1 MGETLGGVYN
11 PQAMREAEFLAR
23 YCVRLELTNRL
34 LRTILGSGPEDD
46 PEHAIVQGQ
55 RGQGKTS
62 LLRRIQITL
71 RDNRETRDWL
81 IPLLFREELYGVTS
95 LCRLWEEA
103 ASLLCDRPGFE
114 GVPDTIKAVWETPH
128 YEKDCYLVLDR
139 ALADQG
145 VRLVL
150 LIDNI
155 GDLFGKLKRPEQQRL
170 REILHTTKRIQIVGA
185 STVMLEQH
193 YDHGAP
199 FYQFFREI
207 NLPGLSQEEALTL
220 LRHLGTPEQQTRLE
234 EVIAHTPGRIETLRR
249 LTAGVPRTLVLLF
262 EILLDRDGNAFR
274 DLELLLDRGTPLYK
288 HRMDDLPTQQ
298 QAIVDAVALGWDAL
312 SAGEIARATRLPS
325 KQVAAQLR
333 QLERANVIHREPTST
348 KNNLYR
354 LAERFFNIWYLM
366 RHGRPGDQRRALWLV
381 RFLEIWC
388 SPDDLRERAFGHLT
402 MLADALLAP
411 EHAWLM
417 TEALR
422 GAGLDLETEDRL
434 VKATRQY
441 LAGYLRGQVDSSVA
455 ETIDGLE
462 AVFPEEWRPVFD
474 RECLSKMSGPDLR
487 DCVARFDS
495 VLKEFVEVHKR
506 WVETAMHALNQAKLA
521 DYKGALATLGDID
534 KIDMSA
540 NFDPFPGLGR
550 MASNASAEIDEIRA
564 LVLLKSALEEDLWIA
579 RWEPEGDSNSGTESG
594 AKSWLYHARGLQG
607 ALSVLRQTPRPELEL
622 RLAAILVWTQQFAE
636 AFEAIELGLPYLNV
650 DAEVDGLSVLLTLL
664 LAAEQIAYVR
674 RLFEDETFA
683 AYRFKDRFKPHYYA
697 LLAELGKS
705 RADDF
710 KRMGPEL
717 AQTVD
722 EIRAK
727 VLEWR
732 KSMDGAPDLS
742 RPQDRAARVN

>member
-1 MGETLGGVYN
+1 MSETLGGIYN
-11 PQAMREAEFLAR
+11 PQAMPEAEFLAR
-23 YCVRLELTNRL
+23 YSVRLELTNKL
-34 LRTILGSGPEDD
+34 LRTILSSGPEDD
-46 PEHAIVQGQ
+46 PDHAIVQGQ
-55 RGQGKTS
+55 RGQGMTS
-62 LLRRIQITL
+62 LLRRVQIAL
-71 RDNRETRDWL
+71 RDHQETRDWL

-103 ASLLCDRPGFE
+103 ACLLSDRPGFE
-114 GVPDTIKAVWETPH
+114 GLPDAMEALWDTPY
-128 YEKDCYLVLDR
+128 YEKDCYLILDR

-170 REILHTTKRIQIVGA
+170 REILHTTKRIQILGA

-220 LRHLGTPEQQTRLE
+220 LRHLGTPEQQARLE
-234 EVIAHTPGRIETLRR
+234 DVIARTPGRMETLRR

-274 DLELLLDRGTPLYK
+274 DLELLLDRVTPLYK
-288 HRMDDLPTQQ
+288 HRMDDLPAQQ

-325 KQVAAQLR
+325 KQVAAQLK

-366 RHGRPGDQRRALWLV
+366 RHGRPGDRRRALWLV

-388 SPDDLRERAFGHLT
+388 TPDDLRERALGHLT
-402 MLADALLAP
+402 MLSDALLAP

-422 GAGLDLETEDRL
+422 GVGLDLETEDRL
-434 VKATRQY
+434 VKATREY
-441 LAGYLRGQVDSSVA
+441 LPGDLRDQVGDSIAESVEKVESA
-455 ETIDGLE
+455 F
-462 AVFPEEWRPVFD
+462 FPEKIRPFFD
-474 RECLSKMSGPDLR
+474 RERMAAMGRPELLEYLTQGIWLFQANESPLTK
-487 DCVARFDS
+487 RFGIVDRFFERFEREGLD
-495 VLKEFVEVHKR
+495 V
-506 WVETAMHALNQAKLA
+506 
-521 DYKGALATLGDID
+521 ALAQLETYECVPVPTECD
-534 KIDMSA
+534 SY
-540 NFDPFPGLGR
+540 PGLV
-550 MASNASAEIDEIRA
+550 EIW
-564 LVLLKSALEEDLWIA
+564 KGMGIA
-579 RWEPEGDSNSGTESG
+579 AAQFREGV
-594 AKSWLYHARGLQG
+594 RGLG
-607 ALSVLRQTPRPELEL
+607 SVLRGVSSRDAGLCLAIVYLIAQEFPKAFETLESWL
-622 RLAAILVWTQQFAE
+622 RSLDLDAE
-636 AFEAIELGLPYLNV
+636 ASGITI
-650 DAEVDGLSVLLTLL
+650 LLTFL
-664 LAAEQIAYVR
+664 LAAEQTAYVR
-674 RLFEDETFA
+674 RLFEDEAFA
-683 AYRFKDRFKPHYYA
+683 TYKFKDRFKPHYFA
-697 LLAELGKS
+697 LLAQLGES

-717 AQTVD
+717 AETVD
-722 EIRAK
+722 EIRAN
-727 VLEWR
+727 VVEWR
-732 KSMDGAPDLS
+732 KRMDGPPGLS
-742 RPQDRAARVN
+742 RP

>member
-11 PQAMREAEFLAR
+11 PQATPEAEFLAR
-23 YCVRLELTNRL
+23 YSVRLELTNKL
-34 LRTILGSGPEDD
+34 LRTILGNGPEDE
-46 PEHAIVQGQ
+46 PEHMIVQGQ
-55 RGQGKTS
+55 RGQGKSS
-62 LLRRIQITL
+62 LLRRIQIAL
-71 RDNRETRDWL
+71 RDNQETRDWL

-114 GVPDTIKAVWETPH
+114 ELPDAIEAVWETPH
-128 YEKDCYLVLDR
+128 YEKDCYLILDR
-139 ALADQG
+139 ALSRQG

-207 NLPGLSQEEALTL
+207 NLPGLSQKEALTL
-220 LRHLGTPEQQTRLE
+220 LRHLGTHDQQMRLE
-234 EVIAHTPGRIETLRR
+234 EVIARTPGRIETLRR

-262 EILLDRDGNAFR
+262 EILLDQDGNAFR
-274 DLELLLDRGTPLYK
+274 DLELLLDRVTPLYK
-288 HRMDDLPTQQ
+288 HRMDDLPAQQ

-325 KQVAAQLR
+325 KQVAAQLKH
-333 QLERANVIHREPTST
+333 LERANVIHREPTST

-366 RHGRPGDQRRALWLV
+366 RHGRSGDRRRALWLV
-381 RFLEIWC
+381 RFLEVWC
-388 SPDDLRERAFGHLT
+388 SPDELRERALRHLT

-434 VKATRQY
+434 VKATREY
-441 LAGYLRGQVDSSVA
+441 LSEGVRDQVRPSIAEIVEKLEGDLPADFRPFFDRERMAAMGSPELREYIAKAPRIIHEYTSFLTKRTA
-455 ETIDGLE
+455 TISQ
-462 AVFPEEWRPVFD
+462 VFD
-474 RECLSKMSGPDLR
+474 RMKRGDFDADLTR
-487 DCVARFDS
+487 LKALENMTAPAGADS
-495 VLKEFVEVHKR
+495 YPG
-506 WVETAMHALNQAKLA
+506 LA
-521 DYKGALATLGDID
+521 DYLKRRGITTASILESVLELGSNLRDLSRGD
-534 KIDMSA
+534 S
-540 NFDPFPGLGR
+540 GLGL
-550 MASNASAEIDEIRA
+550 AIVRA
-564 LVLLKSALEEDLWIA
+564 
-579 RWEPEGDSNSGTESG
+579 
-594 AKSWLYHARGLQG
+594 WLQEF
-607 ALSVLRQTPRPELEL
+607 Q
-622 RLAAILVWTQQFAE
+622 E
-636 AFEAIELGLPYLNV
+636 AFGILEARLPSL
-650 DAEVDGLSVLLTLL
+650 DFDTEASGITTLLAIL
-664 LAAEQIAYVR
+664 LAAEQTAYVR
-674 RLFEDETFA
+674 RLFEEKAFA
-683 AYRFKDRFKPHYYA
+683 TYRFKDRFKPHYFA
-697 LLAELGKS
+697 LLAELGEA
-705 RADDF
+705 RADDL

-722 EIRAK
+722 EIRAE
-727 VLEWR
+727 VVEWR
-732 KSMDGAPDLS
+732 KRMD
-742 RPQDRAARVN
+742 RPAESNLATRPL

>member
-1 MGETLGGVYN
+1 MSETLGGVYN
-11 PQAMREAEFLAR
+11 PQAMPEAEFLAR
-23 YCVRLELTNRL
+23 YSVRLELTDKL
-34 LRTILGSGPEDD
+34 LRTILSNGPQDE
-46 PEHAIVQGQ
+46 PEHVIVQGQ

-62 LLRRIQITL
+62 LLRRIQIAL
-71 RDNRETRDWL
+71 RDNQETRDWL

-103 ASLLCDRPGFE
+103 ASLLCDRPGFTGLPE
-114 GVPDTIKAVWETPH
+114 AIEAAWETPY
-128 YEKDCYLVLDR
+128 YEKDCYLILDR

-145 VRLVL
+145 LRLVL

-170 REILHTTKRIQIVGA
+170 REILHTTKRIQILGA

-220 LRHLGTPEQQTRLE
+220 LRHLGTAEQQARLE
-234 EVIAHTPGRIETLRR
+234 EVIVHTPGRIETLRR

-274 DLELLLDRGTPLYK
+274 DLELLLDRVTPLYK

-325 KQVAAQLR
+325 KQIAAQLK
-333 QLERANVIHREPTST
+333 QLERANVIHTEATST

-366 RHGRPGDQRRALWLV
+366 RHGRPGDRRRALWLV

-388 SPDDLRERAFGHLT
+388 SPDDLRARALGHLT
-402 MLADALLAP
+402 MLSDALLAP
-411 EHAWLM
+411 DHAWLM

-434 VKATRQY
+434 VKATREY
-441 LAGYLRGQVDSSVA
+441 LAGDLRDRVEPSVTELVEEYESA
-455 ETIDGLE
+455 
-462 AVFPEEWRPVFD
+462 FPAHLRPLFD
-474 RECLSKMSGPDLR
+474 RE
-487 DCVARFDS
+487 
-495 VLKEFVEVHKR
+495 
-506 WVETAMHALNQAKLA
+506 
-521 DYKGALATLGDID
+521 
-534 KIDMSA
+534 
-540 NFDPFPGLGR
+540 R
-550 MASNASAEIDEIRA
+550 MAAMDRIELLEYVKKALKLCDEFSSLLTKSTAIGGQ
-564 LVLLKSALEEDLWIA
+564 LVHRMERGDL
-579 RWEPEGDSNSGTESG
+579 D
-594 AKSWLYHARGLQG
+594 G
-607 ALSVLRQTPRPELEL
+607 ALSDLEAREKVKAPEGYDIYPGLVELWNQTDGIYARLREAGLEL
-622 RLAAILVWTQQFAE
+622 SSEMRRLRIGDSGLGVAFAYVWNQEVPKAFEVLEARLPRLDFDAE
-636 AFEAIELGLPYLNV
+636 ASGITT
-650 DAEVDGLSVLLTLL
+650 LLTVL
-664 LAAEQIAYVR
+664 LAAEQTAYVR
-674 RLFEDETFA
+674 RLFEDEAFA
-683 AYRFKDRFKPHYYA
+683 AYRFKDRFKPHYFA
-697 LLAELGKS
+697 LLAELGES
-705 RADDF
+705 RANDF

-727 VLEWR
+727 VVGWR
-732 KSMDGAPDLS
+732 KSMDGRSDLS
-742 RPQDRAARVN
+742 RPT

>member
-1 MGETLGGVYN
+1 MSETLGGVYN
-11 PQAMREAEFLAR
+11 PQAIPEAEFLAR
-23 YCVRLELTNRL
+23 YSVRLDLTDKL
-34 LRTILGSGPEDD
+34 LRTILSNGLEDE

-62 LLRRIQITL
+62 LLRRIQIAL

-103 ASLLCDRPGFE
+103 ASLLRDRPGFE
-114 GVPDTIKAVWETPH
+114 RLPDAIEAVWETPH
-128 YEKDCYLVLDR
+128 YEKDCYLILDR

-145 VRLVL
+145 MRLVL

-170 REILHTTKRIQIVGA
+170 REILHTTKRIQILGA

-193 YDHGAP
+193 YDHSAP

-207 NLPGLSQEEALTL
+207 NLPGLSQGEALTL
-220 LRHLGTPEQQTRLE
+220 LRHLGTPDQQTRLE
-234 EVIAHTPGRIETLRR
+234 EVIARTPGRIETLRR

-262 EILLDRDGNAFR
+262 DILLDQNGNAFR
-274 DLELLLDRGTPLYK
+274 DLELLLDRVTPLYK
-288 HRMDDLPTQQ
+288 HRMDDLPAQQ

-325 KQVAAQLR
+325 KQIAAQLR

-354 LAERFFNIWYLM
+354 LTERFFNIWYLM
-366 RHGRPGDQRRALWLV
+366 RHGRPGDRRRALWLV

-388 SPDDLRERAFGHLT
+388 SPDDLRERALGHLT
-402 MLADALLAP
+402 MLRDALLAP
-411 EHAWLM
+411 DHAWLM

-434 VKATRQY
+434 VKATREY
-441 LAGYLRGQVDSSVA
+441 LAGDLRDQVESSVA
-455 ETIDGLE
+455 ETIDGIE
-462 AVFPEEWRPVFD
+462 ARFPDEWRPIVD
-474 RECLSKMSGPDLR
+474 RESLSRMTGRDLR
-487 DCVARFDS
+487 DFVARFFS
-495 VLKEFVEVHKR
+495 VLTELKEFQER
-506 WVETAMHALNQAKLA
+506 RIELTRRSLNQSKLG
-521 DYKGALATLGDID
+521 DYEGALATFGDIE
-534 KIDMSA
+534 KINMSA
-540 NFDPFPGLGR
+540 KCHQFPGLAHMVSDG
-550 MASNASAEIDEIRA
+550 SAEIDEIRELISLTRA
-564 LVLLKSALEEDLWIA
+564 LKEELWIA
-579 RWEPEGDSNSGTESG
+579 RWEPEGDSTVAAESG
-594 AKSWLYHARGLQG
+594 VRSWLFHAQGLEG
-607 ALSVLRQTPRPELEL
+607 ALSVLRQTPRPELKL

-636 AFEAIELGLPYLNV
+636 AFEAIELGLPNLNV
-650 DAEVDGLSVLLTLL
+650 DADAYGLSVLLTLL
-664 LAAEQIAYVR
+664 LAAEQTAYVR
-674 RLFEDETFA
+674 RLFEDEAFA
-683 AYRFKDRFKPHYYA
+683 AYRFKDRFKPHYFA
-697 LLAELGKS
+697 LLAQLGAS

-727 VLEWR
+727 VVEWR
-732 KSMDGAPDLS
+732 KSMDGSPDLS
-742 RPQDRAARVN
+742 RPT

>member
-1 MGETLGGVYN
+1 MSETLGGVYN
-11 PQAMREAEFLAR
+11 PQAMPEAEFLAR
-23 YCVRLELTNRL
+23 YSVRLELTDKV
-34 LRTILGSGPEDD
+34 LRTILSSGPQDE

-62 LLRRIQITL
+62 LLRRIQIAL
-71 RDNRETRDWL
+71 RDNQETRDWL

-103 ASLLCDRPGFE
+103 ASLLCDRPGFAGLPE
-114 GVPDTIKAVWETPH
+114 AIEAAWETPY
-128 YEKDCYLVLDR
+128 YEKDCYLILDR

-145 VRLVL
+145 LRLVL

-170 REILHTTKRIQIVGA
+170 REILHTTKRIQILGA

-220 LRHLGTPEQQTRLE
+220 LRHLGTVEQQARLE
-234 EVIAHTPGRIETLRR
+234 EVIVHTPGRIETLRR

-274 DLELLLDRGTPLYK
+274 DLELLLDRVTPLYK

-325 KQVAAQLR
+325 KQIAAQLK
-333 QLERANVIHREPTST
+333 QLERANVIHTEATST

-366 RHGRPGDQRRALWLV
+366 RHGRPGDRRRALWLV
-381 RFLEIWC
+381 RFLETWC
-388 SPDDLRERAFGHLT
+388 SPDDLRERALGHLT

-434 VKATRQY
+434 VKATREY
-441 LAGYLRGQVDSSVA
+441 LAGDQRNQVGLSVA
-455 ETIDGLE
+455 EIIGILE
-462 AVFPEEWRPVFD
+462 RAVPTECHPIFD
-474 RECLSKMSGPDLR
+474 RE
-487 DCVARFDS
+487 
-495 VLKEFVEVHKR
+495 
-506 WVETAMHALNQAKLA
+506 
-521 DYKGALATLGDID
+521 
-534 KIDMSA
+534 
-540 NFDPFPGLGR
+540 R
-550 MASNASAEIDEIRA
+550 MAAM
-564 LVLLKSALEEDLWIA
+564 
-579 RWEPEGDSNSGTESG
+579 G
-594 AKSWLYHARGLQG
+594 
-607 ALSVLRQTPRPELEL
+607 RPELLEYVKQAFKLFYGRESLLTKRYGIANRFFDQFEREGLDAALAQLDAYENAPVPTGYDIYPGFVEL
-622 RLAAILVWTQQFAE
+622 WKGMGIAAGGLREGILTISLLMRGVSSRDSGLFCLAIVHLLNQEFSK
-636 AFEAIELGLPYLNV
+636 AFETLEARLPSLDL
-650 DAEVDGLSVLLTLL
+650 DAEEFGITILLTLL
-664 LAAEQIAYVR
+664 LAAEQTAYVR
-674 RLFEDETFA
+674 RLFEDEAFA
-683 AYRFKDRFKPHYYA
+683 AYRFKDRFKPHYFA
-697 LLAELGKS
+697 LLAELGES
-705 RADDF
+705 RANDF

-727 VLEWR
+727 VVGWR
-732 KSMDGAPDLS
+732 KSMDGRSDLS
-742 RPQDRAARVN
+742 RPT

>member
-1 MGETLGGVYN
+1 M
-11 PQAMREAEFLAR
+11 PEAEFLAR
-23 YCVRLELTNRL
+23 YSVRLELTDKL
-34 LRTILGSGPEDD
+34 LRTILSNGPQDE
-46 PEHAIVQGQ
+46 PEHVIVQGQ

-62 LLRRIQITL
+62 LLRRIQIAL
-71 RDNRETRDWL
+71 RDNQETRDWL

-103 ASLLCDRPGFE
+103 ASLLCDRPGFTGLPE
-114 GVPDTIKAVWETPH
+114 AIEAAWETPY
-128 YEKDCYLVLDR
+128 YEKDCYLILDR

-145 VRLVL
+145 LRLVL

-170 REILHTTKRIQIVGA
+170 REILHTTKRIQILGA

-220 LRHLGTPEQQTRLE
+220 LRHLGTAEQQARLE
-234 EVIAHTPGRIETLRR
+234 EVIVHTPGRIETLRR

-274 DLELLLDRGTPLYK
+274 DLELLLDRVTPLYK

-325 KQVAAQLR
+325 KQIAAQLK
-333 QLERANVIHREPTST
+333 QLERANVIHTEATST

-366 RHGRPGDQRRALWLV
+366 RHGRPGDRRRALWLV

-388 SPDDLRERAFGHLT
+388 SPDDLRARALGHLT
-402 MLADALLAP
+402 MLSDALLAP
-411 EHAWLM
+411 DHAWLM

-434 VKATRQY
+434 VKATREY
-441 LAGYLRGQVDSSVA
+441 LAGDLRDRVEPSVTELVEEYESA
-455 ETIDGLE
+455 
-462 AVFPEEWRPVFD
+462 FPAHLRPLFD
-474 RECLSKMSGPDLR
+474 RE
-487 DCVARFDS
+487 
-495 VLKEFVEVHKR
+495 
-506 WVETAMHALNQAKLA
+506 
-521 DYKGALATLGDID
+521 
-534 KIDMSA
+534 
-540 NFDPFPGLGR
+540 R
-550 MASNASAEIDEIRA
+550 MAAMDRIELLEYVKKALKLCDEFSSLLTKSTAIGGQ
-564 LVLLKSALEEDLWIA
+564 LVHRMERGDL
-579 RWEPEGDSNSGTESG
+579 D
-594 AKSWLYHARGLQG
+594 G
-607 ALSVLRQTPRPELEL
+607 ALSDLEAREKVKAPEGYDIYPGLVELWNQTDGIYARLREAGLEL
-622 RLAAILVWTQQFAE
+622 SSEMRRLRIGDSGLGVAFAYVWNQEVPKAFEVLEARLPRLDFDAE
-636 AFEAIELGLPYLNV
+636 ASGITT
-650 DAEVDGLSVLLTLL
+650 LLTVL
-664 LAAEQIAYVR
+664 LAAEQTAYVR
-674 RLFEDETFA
+674 RLFEDEAFA
-683 AYRFKDRFKPHYYA
+683 AYRFKDRFKPHYFA
-697 LLAELGKS
+697 LLAELGES
-705 RADDF
+705 RANDF

-727 VLEWR
+727 VVGWR
-732 KSMDGAPDLS
+732 KSMDGRSDLS
-742 RPQDRAARVN
+742 RPT